1 MSIIDYLILQ
11 AGSVD
16 VTNLDTKNNPE
27 EHIEYFKQEVR
38 FAAKNL
44 FDITEAAFETQ
55 PSLEK
60 VVVMNMTPQ
69 YDTSAVDP
77 LSLKPAL
84 AQLFDYALTEVW
96 MDSPLKH
103 KIVIGKHSM

>member
-77 LSLKPAL
+77 LHVVCWGSQRGY
-84 AQLFDYALTEVW
+84 AQGYLTQKV
-96 MDSPLKH
+96 
-103 KIVIGKHSM
+103 